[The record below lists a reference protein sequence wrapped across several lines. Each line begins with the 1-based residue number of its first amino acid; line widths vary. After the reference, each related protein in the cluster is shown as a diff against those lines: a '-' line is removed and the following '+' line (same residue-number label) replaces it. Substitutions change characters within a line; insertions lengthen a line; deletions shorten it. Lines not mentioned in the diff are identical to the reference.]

1 MTGLVLCPIAPW
13 DCFLFLGGGG
23 GLGGDSEPLGSK
35 FQIFYDFIVSQ
46 CQKNDQKASESC
58 H

>member
-1 MTGLVLCPIAPW
+1 MSNCTMGL
-13 DCFLFLGGGG
+13 FSFFGGG